1 MGGAPSKEP
10 EGFEKMTFDQ
20 SKEFEATVEYCGS
33 WGYGKYYNYAKALI
47 QKAYPKAT
55 VTGAR
60 IPGATGCLEVIVN
73 GQKAHSKTDGDG
85 YLKEDNS
92 LRMME
97 RLQSIVEKK

>member
-1 MGGAPSKEP
+1 
-10 EGFEKMTFDQ
+10 
-20 SKEFEATVEYCGS
+20 
-33 WGYGKYYNYAKALI
+33 
-47 QKAYPKAT
+47 